1 MTSRPDVTALELLVR
16 VAETGSL
23 GAAARAMSMAQPN
36 ASRSLTRL
44 ERRLDLKLLVRSTS
58 GSRLTTEGQV
68 VAAWARDALT
78 ALDRVALGAR
88 SLVAEQAAQLTVS
101 ASLTV
106 AEHLAPR
113 WLAAFRR
120 AHPDQHVALDVGNSG
135 RVLDQVVAGRSSLGF
150 VESPSVPR
158 TVVSTVVA
166 RDTLVVVVA
175 PTHPWARRR
184 VPLRPADLVTADL
197 ALREGGSGTR
207 ETLERALTRAG
218 LTLGATHLELASTA
232 ALKAAASEGET
243 PAVLSE
249 LSVVAEVMTGQLV
262 VVPVR
267 DLDLTRALRAVWLP
281 SRRPTGAGAELL
293 AIARG

>member
-1 MTSRPDVTALELLVR
+1 MTTRPDVTALELLVR

-44 ERRLDLKLLVRSTS
+44 ERRLDLTLLVRSTS

-78 ALDRVALGAR
+78 ALDRVELGAR

-106 AEHLAPR
+106 AEYLAPR

-120 AHPDQHVALDVGNSG
+120 AHPDQHVSLDVGNSG
-135 RVLDQVVAGRSSLGF
+135 RVLSQVVGGHASLGF

-158 TVVSTVVA
+158 TVSSTVVA

-184 VPLRPADLVTADL
+184 SPLRPADLVTADL

-207 ETLERALTRAG
+207 ETLERALAKAG
-218 LTLGATHLELASTA
+218 LSLDASHLELASTA

-262 VVPVR
+262 VVPLR

-281 SRRPTGAGAELL
+281 SRRPTGATADLL

>member
-1 MTSRPDVTALELLVR
+1 MTTRPDVTALELLVR

-44 ERRLDLKLLVRSTS
+44 ERRLDLTLLVRSTS

-78 ALDRVALGAR
+78 ALDGAR

-106 AEHLAPR
+106 AEYLAPR

-120 AHPDQHVALDVGNSG
+120 AHPDQHVSLDVGNSG
-135 RVLDQVVAGRSSLGF
+135 RVLSQVVGGHASLGF

-158 TVVSTVVA
+158 TVSSTVVA

-184 VPLRPADLVTADL
+184 SPLRPADLVTADL

-207 ETLERALTRAG
+207 ETLERALAKAG
-218 LTLGATHLELASTA
+218 LSLDASHLELASTA

-281 SRRPTGAGAELL
+281 SRRPTGATADLL

>member
-1 MTSRPDVTALELLVR
+1 MTTRPDVTALELLVR

-23 GAAARAMSMAQPN
+23 GAAARALSMAQPN

-44 ERRLDLKLLVRSTS
+44 ERSLDLQLLVRSTS
-58 GSRLTTEGQV
+58 GSRLTDEGQV

-106 AEHLAPR
+106 AEYLAPR

-120 AHPDQHVALDVGNSG
+120 AHPDQHVRLDVGNSG
-135 RVLDQVVAGRSSLGF
+135 RVLDQVITGRASLGF
-150 VESPSVPR
+150 VEAPSVPR
-158 TVVSTVVA
+158 TVASTVVA

-175 PTHPWARRR
+175 PTHPWACRRA
-184 VPLRPADLVTADL
+184 PLRPADLVAADL

-207 ETLERALTRAG
+207 ETLERALAKAG
-218 LTLGATHLELASTA
+218 LTLGAAHLELASTA

-262 VVPVR
+262 AVPVR

-281 SRRPTGAGAELL
+281 SRRPTGASADLL
-293 AIARG
+293 AIARS

>member
-1 MTSRPDVTALELLVR
+1 MTTRPDVTALELLVR

-44 ERRLDLKLLVRSTS
+44 ERRLDLQLLVRSTS
-58 GSRLTTEGQV
+58 GSRLTDQGQV

-106 AEHLAPR
+106 AEYLAPR
-113 WLAAFRR
+113 GLAAFRR
-120 AHPDQHVALDVGNSG
+120 AHPDQHVSLDVGNSG
-135 RVLDQVVAGRSSLGF
+135 RVLDQVVAGRASLGF

-158 TVVSTVVA
+158 TVTSTVVA

-175 PTHPWARRR
+175 PSHPWARRR
-184 VPLRPADLVTADL
+184 TPLRPDDLVAADL
-197 ALREGGSGTR
+197 ALREAGSGTR
-207 ETLERALTRAG
+207 ETLERALARNG
-218 LTLGATHLELASTA
+218 LTLGAAHLELASTA

-249 LSVVAEVMTGQLV
+249 LSVVAEVMTGQLA

-281 SRRPTGAGAELL
+281 SRRPTGASADLL
-293 AIARG
+293 AIARA